1 MNDLAARGKPST
13 REGARPWLRRF
24 LANYGMLGVLLL
36 LGAFF
41 SVITLREQQPEGAA
55 AGRALARTVARAA
68 PPDTR
73 ILVVDRVGVEDSP
86 FARALSGELA
96 RLGRTVTA
104 RSPGDP
110 VSVRSALERETAP
123 LVVATLGASAPVV
136 RTVLASLPQGPGT
149 AVFQPQSYRWPTFL
163 LPANLR
169 NVANQ
174 IAVIAI
180 LAVGMTLVIISGGID
195 LSVGSLLALSAVV
208 AAGAAG
214 MLGGESAGPGGLL
227 AAALLAIALCAM
239 VGLLSGIVVTRFRVP
254 PFIATLAMMQVA
266 SGIAYILSQGKP
278 IYRLPES
285 AVGLGRGADP
295 VLGVPWAV
303 WLMLA
308 LYAAAH
314 LVMSRTAFGRHVY
327 AVGSNEEAARLA
339 GVRVDRVRLAV
350 YVGCGLLAG
359 LGGVI
364 TASQL
369 KSGAPTYGLLYE
381 LYVIAAV
388 VVGGTSLNGGEGR
401 ILGTLIGAFIIAVIQ
416 NGMNLANV
424 ESYTQKVVLGL
435 VILGAVLLDRLK
447 QRELARRRSGPA
459 GEAS

>member
-1 MNDLAARGKPST
+1 MNAPIERPRG
-13 REGARPWLRRF
+13 RPGDRSHPFLSRF
-24 LANYGMLGVLLL
+24 LAHYGMLGVLILL
-36 LGAFF
+36 AVFF
-41 SVITLREQQPEGAA
+41 SVITVREQQPDGAR
-55 AGRALARTVARAA
+55 AGRSLARRVAREA
-68 PPDTR
+68 PVDAR
-73 ILVVDRVGVEDSP
+73 ILVVGRAGVEDRQFVS
-86 FARALSGELA
+86 ALAGELA
-96 RLGRTVTA
+96 RRGRTVTA
-104 RSPGDP
+104 QVPGDP
-110 VSVRSALERETAP
+110 VSVRMALELEAPP
-123 LVVATLGASAPVV
+123 LVIATLASSAPAV
-136 RTVLASLPQGPGT
+136 RTVLSSLYLRQGATVLEPE
-149 AVFQPQSYRWPTFL
+149 PYRWPTFL
-163 LPANLR
+163 LPSNLR
-169 NVANQ
+169 NIANQ

-195 LSVGSLLALSAVV
+195 LSVGSLIALSAVV
-208 AAGAAG
+208 GAGIAG
-214 MLGGESAGPGGLL
+214 MCGGETAGTAGLL
-227 AAALLAIALCAM
+227 AAALAAIALCGL
-239 VGLLSGIVVTRFRVP
+239 VGLFSGFVVTRFRVP

-278 IYRLPES
+278 IYQLPDS
-285 AVGLGRGADP
+285 AVALGRGVDP
-295 VLGVPWAV
+295 LLGVPWAV
-303 WLMLA
+303 WLMLM

-339 GVRVDRVRLAV
+339 GVRVSRIRIAV
-350 YVGCGLLAG
+350 YLGCGLLAG

-388 VVGGTSLNGGEGR
+388 VVGGTSLSGGEGK

-447 QRELARRRSGPA
+447 QRGLARRRTGPA
-459 GEAS
+459 GEES